1 MVYFWIFP
9 LFSVIVWIWQGHY
22 FIIWKPVDDMLLC
35 FMDTM
40 DYEFIDLWAEVR
52 KSFSRNIAVNVKG
65 AINAVVTI
73 LITFTQHEFSFFNL
87 FFREVLRV
95 IDRSHLRNSSM
106 NWRWG
111 LRMRDSS
118 RTWSPSACLWQVILW
133 GNLSIWT
140 WGHVTELNRCYDLS
154 LLYFMVPV
162 NK

>member
-1 MVYFWIFP
+1 
-9 LFSVIVWIWQGHY
+9 
-22 FIIWKPVDDMLLC
+22 MLLC

-106 NWRWG
+106 N
-111 LRMRDSS
+111 
-118 RTWSPSACLWQVILW
+118 
-133 GNLSIWT
+133 
-140 WGHVTELNRCYDLS
+140 
-154 LLYFMVPV
+154 
-162 NK
+162 